1 LRHLLRFGD
10 VWGAANAPR
19 GNLRCSRLLGNRLEI
34 HPIHAPEMAI
44 EILEITAIHEVIVI
58 LRRRI
63 DHAPGALGFANEI
76 VDLSPAIGRY
86 ANQKLG

>member
-1 LRHLLRFGD
+1 
-10 VWGAANAPR
+10 
-19 GNLRCSRLLGNRLEI
+19 
-34 HPIHAPEMAI
+34 MAI